1 MKVKRFARNPRCFS
15 VISVIA
21 LISDIC
27 YTENI
32 RDKEVSM
39 SFALFKDEAIVPKAH
54 DIDLALESSKA
65 LASLLPRKEKKEVGI
80 KIAIGDREADLQLPY
95 SALKLFLQIL
105 TEMAAGNAIT
115 LIPIHAEL
123 TTQEAANL
131 LHVSRPFLV
140 GLLEQGKLPFHKV
153 GTHRRIKFQDL
164 KNFQKEFEQKS
175 RKALDEL
182 AEQAQKLDMGY

>member
-1 MKVKRFARNPRCFS
+1 
-15 VISVIA
+15 
-21 LISDIC
+21 
-27 YTENI
+27 
-32 RDKEVSM
+32 M
-39 SFALFKDEAIVPKAH
+39 SFARFREDDVVFPKAH

-65 LASLLPRKEKKEVGI
+65 LATLFPRKEKKDVGL
-80 KIAIGDREADLQLPY
+80 KITIGDREANLQLPY
-95 SALKLFLQIL
+95 AALKLFLQIL
-105 TEMAAGNAIT
+105 TEMAEGNAIT

-131 LHVSRPFLV
+131 LNVSRPFLV
-140 GLLEQGKLPFHKV
+140 GLLEEGKLPFHKV

-164 KNFQKEFEQKS
+164 MDFKKKFEQKS